1 MLMHVDHA
9 RHQRAP
15 AAVDH
20 GGAVG
25 AEVLTNL
32 LDQVA
37 LDEHIGVDQLV
48 IAAVEHLDVG
58 EYRDGGLFRVCRLGR
73 RQRGRTHGYY
83 KCNKNTSS
91 QFLHVKSSSEY
102 VIVVQFR
109 YAFLMATGAVRI
121 WPLTA
126 SALLMPS
133 VGCAAICSTTSI
145 PSTTLPKAG
154 KPRVSGSVRPSTSN
168 TGESPVQMKNSG
180 IPSPLARILRARDTV
195 PLPCVMPESSVVS
208 NSGSVFT
215 GEPFRSSENSPVA
228 ASNRKPPWMIREDLA
243 LAETEPPAR

>member
-9 RHQRAP
+9 RHQCAP

-20 GGAVG
+20 AGAVG
-25 AEVLTNL
+25 FQILAHL

-37 LDEHIGVDQLV
+37 LDQHIGVDQLV

-58 EYRDGGLFRVCRLGR
+58 EYRDGGLFRVCRLGW
-73 RQRGRTHGYY
+73 RQREHAHGYY

-91 QFLHVKSSSEY
+91 QFLHVKFSCEY

-126 SALLMPS
+126 ASLLTPS
-133 VGCAAICSTTSI
+133 VGCAAIFSTTSI

-180 IPSPLARILRARDTV
+180 IPSPLARMSRARDTV
-195 PLPCVMPESSVVS
+195 P
-208 NSGSVFT
+208 
-215 GEPFRSSENSPVA
+215 
-228 ASNRKPPWMIREDLA
+228 
-243 LAETEPPAR
+243 